1 MHSDDVMEQIEYQIA
16 NLVRERQQRGVS
28 LEVLSAEH
36 GVSVEELQSVER
48 LGMDASLASVY
59 RYAEVLGYDTSLVS
73 HVRDESPERPFRTCE
88 ICGEKPRHHKQ
99 HHSIL
104 LGACVDENISQLWIA
119 LLGLGVSVEGGCEG
133 WGDARRGG
141 EAHLTFPT
149 LADARTFYALVDRTN
164 ELSWRAGLRGSTTR
178 AGAWSSAVRWEMLP
192 GDLLCDARV
201 VVRFP
206 HSDIT
211 ELEQLAKRP
220 PRAPFS
226 ELAMRSRDRE
236 DI

>member
-1 MHSDDVMEQIEYQIA
+1 MEQIAYQIA
-16 NLVRERQQRGVS
+16 NLVRERQQRGVTLES
-28 LEVLSAEH
+28 LSEDH
-36 GVSVEELQSVER
+36 GVSLEELQSVER
-48 LGMDASLASVY
+48 LGANASVASVY
-59 RYAEVLGYDTSLVS
+59 LYATVLGYETSLVS
-73 HVRDESPERPFRTCE
+73 HARDQETERSFKSCE
-88 ICGEKPRHHKQ
+88 VCGEKPRHHKQ

-104 LGACVDENISQLWIA
+104 LGACVDEKISQLWIA
-119 LLGLGVSVEGGCEG
+119 LQGLGVSVEGGCEG

-164 ELSWRAGLRGSTTR
+164 EMSWRAGLRGSTPR

-192 GDLLCDARV
+192 GDLLADARV

-206 HSDIT
+206 HSDIA

-226 ELAMRSRDRE
+226 ELAMRHRDRE

>member
-1 MHSDDVMEQIEYQIA
+1 MHSDDVMEQIAYQIA
-16 NLVRERQQRGVS
+16 TLVRERQQRGVS
-28 LEVLSAEH
+28 LEALSVEH
-36 GVSVEELQSVER
+36 GVSLEDLQSVER
-48 LGMDASLASVY
+48 LGADASLASVY
-59 RYAEVLGYDTSLVS
+59 RYAEALGYDASFVS
-73 HVRDESPERPFRTCE
+73 HVRDESPERSFVSCE
-88 ICGEKPRHHKQ
+88 ICGEQPRRHKQ

-104 LGACVDENISQLWIA
+104 LGTCVDENISQLWIA
-119 LLGLGVSVEGGCEG
+119 LLGLGVNVEGACEG
-133 WGDARRGG
+133 FGDARRGG
-141 EAHLTFPT
+141 EAHLTFPS

-164 ELSWRAGLRGSTTR
+164 EMSWRAGLRGNTPR

-206 HSDIT
+206 HSDIA
-211 ELEQLAKRP
+211 ELEKLAKRP

-236 DI
+236 GI